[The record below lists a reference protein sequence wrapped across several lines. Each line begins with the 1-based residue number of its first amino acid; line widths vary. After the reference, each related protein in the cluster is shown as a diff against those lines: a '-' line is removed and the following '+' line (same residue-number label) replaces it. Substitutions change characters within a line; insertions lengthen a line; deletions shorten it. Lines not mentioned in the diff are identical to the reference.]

1 MEPNSMTLG
10 ELRKA
15 LAEYPDDARLY
26 FGFGDLSF
34 QRVRN
39 HGASVC
45 GSDLLQ
51 VEFKEAYDTQ
61 KKRSDLV
68 D

>member
-10 ELRKA
+10 ELREA
-15 LAEYPDDARLY
+15 LAEYSDDARLY

-39 HGASVC
+39 HGSSAS

-51 VEFKEAYDTQ
+51 VVFKEAYETQ
-61 KKRSDLV
+61 KKRSDQI